1 MAATS
6 SAPEARSSVR
16 SSGWRIVVEMPER
29 IAAHGCRDGLR
40 LRRCCDPS
48 CNAVFAICRSCDH
61 GQRYC
66 SAACRKR
73 RREQQLRAA
82 GRRYEATEAGK
93 LTHRCRQ
100 RAYRRRIGRAHVTHQ
115 GVSSVKLPPP
125 STSNLS
131 QCAICGRESGWND
144 PFEVVPRP
152 YAVPRRSRVR
162 RDDRL
167 YTFLHDR

>member
-1 MAATS
+1 MTATS
-6 SAPEARSSVR
+6 SAPKARSSVR
-16 SSGWRIVVEMPER
+16 SSVWRIVVEVPEPV
-29 IAAHGCRDGLR
+29 AAPGGPDGLR

-48 CNAVFAICRSCDH
+48 CGAVFAICRSCDH

-73 RREQQLRAA
+73 RRQGQLRAA
-82 GRRYEATEAGK
+82 DRRYQGTEAGK

-100 RAYRRRIGRAHVTHQ
+100 RSYRKRVGQAPVTHQ
-115 GVSSVKLPPP
+115 GVTSVNLPPR

-131 QCAICGRESGWND
+131 QCAICGRDSHWND
-144 PFEVVPRP
+144 PFDRLPRSWCVPRQ
-152 YAVPRRSRVR
+152 RRRR
-162 RDDRL
+162 RDAQI